1 MINKT
6 YKKVKNSKNTNL
18 KKNYKMKIKEK
29 IF

>member
-18 KKNYKMKIKEK
+18 KKTIYKINENKIK
-29 IF
+29 